1 MRHARGNA
9 FCLILVSGKR
19 GSLTR
24 NRRISSLVLLLV
36 FVVWLLFGHGVV
48 YRMEVTL
55 SSPVSHI
62 SGEIQSSFKSCARR
76 LRKMVNFYRVPRVR
90 PTCGVGLLI
99 GTSVQVSSS
108 WSRVV
113 GDQYAEIL
121 ELGASENIRYMHPF
135 RGMRFE
141 TLTTYTPSPRDQKT
155 KRHVE
160 TSHPT
165 ITAMHR
171 RHTKRIPPSKER

>member
-1 MRHARGNA
+1 MRHARDNA

-76 LRKMVNFYRVPRVR
+76 LRKMVNSLSR
-90 PTCGVGLLI
+90 GVGLLI